1 MKGIWDV
8 FLIGILPLLIL
19 NGCLVIII
27 MISWSL
33 RRFDRSGALLIVAF
47 GNVGAIIGIFTAT
60 SRQPVMNVA
69 LPALVTFLSGYLGY
83 IFITKDQYRFRSYI
97 PACVICFCF
106 SASFGAFVGAQLRA
120 QDEEAARRYARWQM
134 RFEKVQLP
142 AELLLIQK
150 KIEKDYP
157 ALPNIPR

>member
-1 MKGIWDV
+1 MTFYSYLKGIWDA

-69 LPALVTFLSGYLGY
+69 LPALVTFRLSRVYLY
-83 IFITKDQYRFRSYI
+83 H
-97 PACVICFCF
+97 
-106 SASFGAFVGAQLRA
+106 
-120 QDEEAARRYARWQM
+120 
-134 RFEKVQLP
+134 
-142 AELLLIQK
+142 
-150 KIEKDYP
+150 
-157 ALPNIPR
+157 